1 MNATFIEV
9 LIKALNIASVK
20 LDTPEIELNSRNV
33 FRVKSSTEEKETKD
47 YNIIISVFWK
57 RVRLCQVKICAHA
70 HWRDFD
76 ES

>member
-47 YNIIISVFWK
+47 
-57 RVRLCQVKICAHA
+57 
-70 HWRDFD
+70 
-76 ES
+76 